1 LRYALVV
8 IGMKERLME
17 TQRSFQFVLVTT
29 ALIVAAATTS
39 LPVSATEGTIAD
51 GCVVTGTHGGIYPQR
66 VNRAVSPADVLIN
79 DLRRAE
85 VQLNNGAVARARSI
99 LTSSRDY
106 IRNLQF
112 MKVETGR
119 ALQYINRSGESSDN
133 GAGISPR
140 EWVGI
145 YSSLDEMEV
154 YAPEVAEDARKRLK
168 QAQMHATTGDIHR
181 TAETLKAVDT
191 EVPYSLQPGQPIDR
205 QIVLALELLGENQPD
220 IATARSVVEN
230 VLNRLIVVDETTAA
244 SARNTSGVAA

>member
-1 LRYALVV
+1 LRYALVI

-17 TQRSFQFVLVTT
+17 TQRSFQFVLVAT
-29 ALIVAAATTS
+29 ALIVAAAATS

-51 GCVVTGTHGGIYPQR
+51 ECVVTGTHGGIYPQR
-66 VNRAVSPADVLIN
+66 VNRAANPADVLVN
-79 DLRRAE
+79 DLRKAE

-112 MKVETGR
+112 MKVETDR
-119 ALQYINRSGESSDN
+119 ALQYINRSGESNDN
-133 GAGISPR
+133 GTGISPR
-140 EWVGI
+140 DWVGI

-154 YAPEVAEDARKRLK
+154 YAPQVAEDAQKSLK
-168 QAQMHATTGDIHR
+168 QAQKHATTGDIQR
-181 TAETLKAVDT
+181 IAETLKAVVT

-205 QIVLALELLGENQPD
+205 QILLALELLGENEPD

-230 VLNRLIVVDETTAA
+230 AINRLMVVVEAPAA
-244 SARNTSGVAA
+244 SAEDGSAVAG